1 MSRYVNED
9 MGFDMEHLD
18 LAVRNSYDVIINKK
32 DIIDFIENE
41 EGYFIHMPS
50 EGATIEVLD
59 DMEEY
64 FSGIEEYE
72 KCAKIVKYKQEGFE

>member
-18 LAVRNSYDVIINKK
+18 SYDVIINKK